1 VGKGYKDS
9 VLVWKIVAGPTKV
22 VAAIAAPNS
31 VSLVRHGTGIWALE
45 FTQNVP
51 ANARVSVVGIDGK
64 KISAKVV
71 RNAQSFALQGMPANG
86 IALVRVAYPGMSKTF
101 KINLR

>member
-1 VGKGYKDS
+1 
-9 VLVWKIVAGPTKV
+9 
-22 VAAIAAPNS
+22 
-31 VSLVRHGTGIWALE
+31 VRYGIGTWALE

-51 ANARVSVVGIDGK
+51 AHARVSVVGVDGK
-64 KISAKVV
+64 RISVKVV
-71 RNAQSFALQGMPANG
+71 RNAQSIALQGLPANG

>member
-1 VGKGYKDS
+1 
-9 VLVWKIVAGPTKV
+9 
-22 VAAIAAPNS
+22 
-31 VSLVRHGTGIWALE
+31 VSLVRHGTGAWTLE

-64 KISAKVV
+64 RISAKVV
-71 RNAQSFALQGMPANG
+71 RNAQSIALQGLPANG
-86 IALVRVAYPGMSKTF
+86 IAIVRVAYPGMSKTF